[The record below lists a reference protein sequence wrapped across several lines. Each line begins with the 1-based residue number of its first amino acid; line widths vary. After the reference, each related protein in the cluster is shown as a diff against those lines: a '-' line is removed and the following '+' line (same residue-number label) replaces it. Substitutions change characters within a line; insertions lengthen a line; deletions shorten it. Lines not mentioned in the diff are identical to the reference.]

1 MGFLPLQ
8 GGMRHEA
15 GKIAVLHAQL
25 LNLRVKEVLDRL
37 PDSKGPGPQDVA
49 AGHIVVLHHLSL
61 SQNLRQ
67 KCGLSL
73 RFVIH
78 KSKCRMGNFSHN

>member
-78 KSKCRMGNFSHN
+78 KSECRMGNFSHN